1 MHDLDAALPPP
12 ANVARIDAGARR
24 IATPCGDGEM
34 IWRLWGEG
42 PPLVLL
48 HGNFGSWMHWVRNVG
63 PLSRRFTV
71 LAPDT
76 PGFGESAMPPDP
88 SMPRAIAAVV
98 AHGISEIVP
107 DGGILLTGF
116 SYGGRLASEVALLL
130 EDRVRALAV
139 VAPGGLG
146 IADARGGALAKL
158 RPRMTPA
165 EIAEVH
171 RQNLT
176 QLMIADPAAVDDLA
190 VHIQDLNTQR
200 ARLRLSAWTEE
211 DRLSSTARA
220 LVQVRVPVKGI
231 WAGRDAFAGG
241 SPEDRIAILRAL
253 HLDADIRTIPGAGHW
268 MQYEAAERFNEVLTE
283 MLEAPSPPEGRR
295 GWRA

>member
-12 ANVARIDAGARR
+12 DIIARIDAGARR
-24 IATPCGDGEM
+24 IATPCGDGQM
-34 IWRLWGEG
+34 IWRIWGEG

-88 SMPRAIAAVV
+88 STPRAIGEVV
-98 AHGISEIVP
+98 ARGIAGIVP
-107 DGGILLTGF
+107 AGGVLLAGF

-130 EDRVRALAV
+130 EDRVRALVV

-146 IADARGGALAKL
+146 IADARAGALAKL

-165 EIAEVH
+165 EIASVH
-171 RQNLT
+171 RQNLAL
-176 QLMIADPAAVDDLA
+176 LMIADPAAVDDLA
-190 VHIQDLNTQR
+190 IYIQELNTQR

-211 DRLSSTARA
+211 DRLSSTAHA
-220 LVQVRVPVKGI
+220 LARVRVPVKGI
-231 WAGRDAFAGG
+231 WSGRDAFAGG
-241 SPEDRIAILRAL
+241 LPDIRIAILRKL
-253 HLDADIRTIPGAGHW
+253 HPDADIRTIAIAGHW
-268 MQYEAAERFNEVLTE
+268 MQYEAAERFNAVLAG
-283 MLEAPSPPEGRR
+283 MLG
-295 GWRA
+295 

>member
-12 ANVARIDAGARR
+12 GIIARIDAGARR
-24 IATPCGDGEM
+24 IATPCGGGRM

-88 SMPRAIAAVV
+88 STPRAVAEVV
-98 AHGISEIVP
+98 ARGLSEIVP
-107 DGGILLTGF
+107 DGDVFLAGF
-116 SYGGRLASEVALLL
+116 SYGGRLASEIALLL
-130 EDRVRALAV
+130 EDRVRALVV

-146 IADARGGALAKL
+146 IADARAGALAKL

-165 EIAEVH
+165 EVAEVH
-171 RQNLT
+171 RQNLAL
-176 QLMIADPAAVDDLA
+176 LMISDPAAVDDLA

-220 LVQVRVPVKGI
+220 LARVRVPAKGI

-241 SPEDRIAILRAL
+241 SPQDRIAIVRAL
-253 HLDADIRTIPGAGHW
+253 HPDADIRTIAGAGHW
-268 MQYEAAERFNEVLTE
+268 MQYEAAERFNAVLAE
-283 MLEAPSPPEGRR
+283 LLG
-295 GWRA
+295 

>member
-1 MHDLDAALPPP
+1 
-12 ANVARIDAGARR
+12 
-24 IATPCGDGEM
+24 M

-88 SMPRAIAAVV
+88 STPRAMAEVV
-98 AHGISEIVP
+98 ARGLAEIVP
-107 DGGILLTGF
+107 DGDVFLVGF
-116 SYGGRLASEVALLL
+116 SYGGRMTSETALLL
-130 EDRVRALAV
+130 EKRVRALVV

-165 EIAEVH
+165 EIADVH
-171 RQNLT
+171 RQNLA

-190 VHIQDLNTQR
+190 VYIQDLNTQR
-200 ARLRLSAWTEE
+200 ARFRLSAWTEE

-220 LVQVRVPVKGI
+220 LAQVRVPVKGI
-231 WAGRDAFAGG
+231 WSGRDAFAGDTVQ
-241 SPEDRIAILRAL
+241 DRISILRRL
-253 HLDADIRTIPGAGHW
+253 HPGADIRTIPGAGHW
-268 MQYEAAERFNEVLTE
+268 MQYEAAERFNAVLAG
-283 MLEAPSPPEGRR
+283 MLTR
-295 GWRA
+295 